1 MLLFGK
7 GFDTWS
13 LGSISTPIRHM
24 SRKVPKSMSAH
35 LIGQL
40 SATRKE
46 QLDEMETIANS
57 LFQYLTPQ
65 ESPVCVSEL
74 TVNAVVSAGRIMVKR
89 FMWPAGNLDLWSLP
103 ISFQSPRPFSLR
115 FTQNGLGGQQ
125 YPFPTMVSW
134 RVASTNVVY
143 PFATPHR
150 LYLGAPISL
159 GLKTSVQP
167 GGVQVVAGSM
177 LSMVRFLAKH

>member
-89 FMWPAGNLDLWSLP
+89 FMWPGGES
-103 ISFQSPRPFSLR
+103 RP
-115 FTQNGLGGQQ
+115 
-125 YPFPTMVSW
+125 MVSADLISKSTSLFAQVHAEW
-134 RVASTNVVY
+134 IRWTAIPVSDNGVLASGQHECCL
-143 PFATPHR
+143 PFRNTAQTIFR
-150 LYLGAPISL
+150 CTDFSW
-159 GLKTSVQP
+159 LKD
-167 GGVQVVAGSM
+167 
-177 LSMVRFLAKH
+177 